1 MDSRTKK
8 QLRDLAKEAT
18 KQQDALYVVGG
29 TVRDRWLGRDF
40 RDIDLICRDAKHWA
54 QWFSK
59 HIHSSCVAL
68 NDTPGQEVFRVP
80 LNKTF
85 YCDFC
90 TRQGETPEED
100 LAHRDFTI
108 NALAQPLE
116 DFLDEKKDLIDRFNG
131 VQDLKGQ
138 IVRKLPGKP
147 FEDDALRMLRA
158 FRQAAVL
165 GFTIEPG
172 TMTAIKENTHRIN
185 LISSER
191 ISQELLLLFSTQ
203 QPNIPDLLGSGILS
217 DLMNNAGI
225 ILRNAENLLDNWTYY
240 QTCWDTSHFPLSTH
254 QKYYLDLLNDNAKRA
269 QFGISLLFAH
279 LDSKEANKF
288 MKLYK
293 FSNRQ
298 TENVTATVQLCQAI
312 HQYWEENGTP
322 PPEALLYQ
330 GCTNFEEIFPQAL
343 LLAALS
349 LQSKTLSH
357 EKWRIFLGTSLSF
370 FTHRYL
376 PATAAKPL
384 ITGNDLQE
392 SFNLKPSPLFKT
404 LLESLREARVLGSVT
419 TREQAETFIRKL
431 IAKESS

>member
-1 MDSRTKK
+1 MDTRTKN
-8 QLRDLAKEAT
+8 QLRDLANKAT
-18 KQQDALYVVGG
+18 EQQDALYVAGG

-40 RDIDLICRDAKHWA
+40 RDIDLICRDAKYWA

-59 HIHSSCVAL
+59 HIQSNCVVLHDA
-68 NDTPGQEVFRVP
+68 PGQEVLRVP
-80 LNKTF
+80 VNKIF
-85 YCDFC
+85 FCDFC
-90 TRQGETPEED
+90 TRQGETQEED

-108 NALAQPLE
+108 NALAQPLG
-116 DFLDEKKDLIDRFNG
+116 DFLDEKTELIDQFKG
-131 VQDLKGQ
+131 IQDLRDR
-138 IVRKLPGKP
+138 IVRMLPGDP
-147 FEDDALRMLRA
+147 FGDDPLRMLRA

-165 GFTIEPG
+165 EFTIEPD
-172 TMTAIKENTHRIN
+172 TMVAIKENCHRIN

-203 QPNIPDLLGSGILS
+203 HPNIPGLLSSGLLS
-217 DLMNNAGI
+217 ELMNNAGI
-225 ILRNAENLLDNWTYY
+225 ILRNAENLLGNWTNY
-240 QTCWDTSHFPLSTH
+240 QTCWDTSLFPLSAH

-279 LDSKEANKF
+279 LDSKAANKF

-298 TENVTATVQLCQAI
+298 IENVSATVQLCRAI
-312 HQYWEENGTP
+312 HQYWEEAETL

-330 GCTNFEEIFPQAL
+330 SCTDFEEVFPQAL

-349 LQSKTLSH
+349 IQSENLPNENWS
-357 EKWRIFLGTSLSF
+357 IFIRSSF
-370 FTHRYL
+370 EFFINQYL
-376 PATAAKPL
+376 PATKAEPL
-384 ITGNDLQE
+384 ITGNDLQD

-404 LLESLREARVLGSVT
+404 ILEQLREARVLGSVT
-419 TREQAETFIRKL
+419 TREQAETFIWKL